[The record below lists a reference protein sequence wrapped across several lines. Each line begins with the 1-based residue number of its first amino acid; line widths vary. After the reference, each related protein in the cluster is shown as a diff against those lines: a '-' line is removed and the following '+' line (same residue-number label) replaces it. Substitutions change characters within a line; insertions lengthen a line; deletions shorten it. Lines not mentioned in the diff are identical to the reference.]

1 MRTLRLAVSLA
12 ALAVLAAPRAAHA
25 ARGSAPAQSSSHVAL
40 GLGADY
46 LVDPELGEF
55 QLTLAWETPIARMLT
70 AGVRAGVLL
79 TSDPTK
85 VGAPIDFRL
94 RLRTHR
100 LYFDGLIGPWLVFD
114 SGDTLRFHGA
124 LGFGVL
130 LSRGVSLGL
139 EVGALD
145 RTGIVGLRLA
155 FSI

>member
-1 MRTLRLAVSLA
+1 MRTPRLAA
-12 ALAVLAAPRAAHA
+12 ALAVLALLGAAPPALAKERAGHSQ
-25 ARGSAPAQSSSHVAL
+25 GSSSGVSL

-46 LVDPELGEF
+46 LVDPEVGAFL
-55 QLTLAWETPIARMLT
+55 LTFAWETPIARSLT
-70 AGVRAGVLL
+70 LGARAGGLL

-85 VGAPIDFRL
+85 VGAPIDLRL

-100 LYFDGLIGPWLVFD
+100 LYFDGLVGPWLIFD

-124 LGFGVL
+124 FGFGL
-130 LSRGVSLGL
+130 LAGSMSFGL

-155 FSI
+155 FAL

>member
-1 MRTLRLAVSLA
+1 MRIPRLAA
-12 ALAVLAAPRAAHA
+12 ALATLALLAAAPSASAKD
-25 ARGSAPAQSSSHVAL
+25 RGGHSQSSSGVSL

-46 LVDPELGEF
+46 LVDPETGAFL
-55 QLTLAWETPIARMLT
+55 LTFAWETPLARSLT
-70 AGVRAGVLL
+70 LGARVGGLI

-85 VGAPIDFRL
+85 VGAPIDLRL

-100 LYFDGLIGPWLVFD
+100 LYFDGLVGPWLIFD

-124 LGFGVL
+124 FGFGL
-130 LSRGVSLGL
+130 LAGSMSFGL

-155 FSI
+155 FAL